1 MTKFLCAGAIAAVT
15 AFATPAAA
23 QTVNLTAETA
33 SAGGATHLAP
43 SHLTEIAGTRGI
55 ANIQLAEGQTLTN
68 SIQNVA
74 EGKTDI
80 ASAPHIL
87 PFLMSR
93 GVGPYGS
100 LGKEKGADLAANL
113 RSIYPY
119 TLGIFALFAYD
130 TKGLTGWDDVAGRTI
145 FNGPP
150 RGGALTN
157 ARAIIQIATG
167 LQDGEGYTG
176 IQANWGQAATV
187 IVGGEPDAVVLP
199 ELFPNTRMTTIGS
212 AGNVTV
218 WSLPM
223 DIYNGEAM
231 QKYMTSPGSA
241 TTEIPVA
248 ELQAAMGDGWT
259 FVSEDETFR
268 AMATIGGDVVHKDMD
283 EELVYNLVS
292 AYIETLDELKAKAP
306 HGNTV
311 NFDNPGL
318 GMCGKNPMKYHPGAV
333 RAWEDAGFDIPD
345 CAEG

>member
-1 MTKFLCAGAIAAVT
+1 MTRTLLAGVLLAST
-15 AFATPAAA
+15 MFATSASA
-23 QTVNLTAETA
+23 QVNLSGETA
-33 SAGGATHLAP
+33 SAGGSTHLSMA
-43 SHLTEIAGTRGI
+43 HLTEIAGTAGI

-80 ASAPHIL
+80 SSAPHIL

-100 LGKEKGADLAANL
+100 LGAEKGAELAANL
-113 RSIYPY
+113 RALNPY
-119 TLGIFALFAYD
+119 TLGIFALFAFD
-130 TKGLTGWDDVAGRTI
+130 TKDISGWDGLEGKTI

-176 IQANWGQAATV
+176 MQANWGQAASV

-212 AGNVTV
+212 AGKATI
-218 WSLPM
+218 WSLPKE
-223 DIYNGEAM
+223 IYESEAM
-231 QKYMTSPGSA
+231 EKYMASPGSA

-248 ELQAAMGDGWT
+248 DIEASMGDGWT
-259 FVSEDETFR
+259 VVSEDETFR
-268 AMATIGGDVVHKDMD
+268 AMATIGGNVVHKDMD
-283 EELVYNLVS
+283 EELAYALTK
-292 AYIETLDELKAKAP
+292 AYIESLDALMAKAP
-306 HGNTV
+306 YGTTV
-311 NFDNPGL
+311 NYDNPGL
-318 GMCGKNPMKYHPGAV
+318 GMCGRNPMKYHPGAT
-333 RAWEDAGFDIPD
+333 RAWEEAGYTIPD
-345 CAEG
+345 CAKG